1 MVIALILPA
10 ASLNKTNVYQ
20 SISPLRFIIFNSFRL
35 EIEKPVVFKPFFYY
49 WVRFII
55 LNLEFY
61 SSSTIEQLTDN
72 ISKIWVHRF
81 EQLAEDR

>member
-10 ASLNKTNVYQ
+10 VSPNKTDVYQ
-20 SISPLRFIIFNSFRL
+20 GISALRFIIFNPHPL
-35 EIEKPVVFKPFFYY
+35 EIEKPVVFKTFFYY

-61 SSSTIEQLTDN
+61 SSSAIEHLPDN
-72 ISKIWVHRF
+72 ISKIRVYSF
-81 EQLAEDR
+81 ERLVEDR